1 VKGDP
6 TMHTDR
12 IKWNRKYR
20 SRGAALAAH
29 PSDIVRNFYHLASHG
44 CALDIAAGNGRNALF
59 LAQKGFAV
67 EALDIS
73 EAGLE
78 MAVGRDP
85 KVHAA
90 CVDLDLYDIVPR
102 RYSLVLNIRYLN
114 RRLFP
119 QICEALRGGGVLIFE
134 TYLKRP
140 NFIPQRPFSDDHLL
154 RVNEL
159 LLGFLKLE
167 VVYYHET
174 ATAANGDP
182 YPQASLVAIKR

>member
-1 VKGDP
+1 MRP
-6 TMHTDR
+6 DR

-20 SRGAALAAH
+20 SRRAALRAH
-29 PSDIVRNFYHLASHG
+29 PSDIVCNFYHLATHG

-73 EAGLE
+73 EVGLKMAAGRNTR
-78 MAVGRDP
+78 VR
-85 KVHAA
+85 AA
-90 CVDLDLYDIVPR
+90 CVDLDQYDLVPR

-119 QICEALRGGGVLIFE
+119 QICETLTGGGVLIFE

-140 NFIPQRPFSDDHLL
+140 DFIPKRPHRDDHLL
-154 RVNEL
+154 RINEL

-167 VVYYHET
+167 VVYYRET
-174 ATAANGDP
+174 TAAAVGEP
-182 YPQASLVAIKR
+182 YPMASLVAIKR